1 MGLELG
7 AIAAIVGAV
16 ATVAGTAATLASGG
30 GPDLPPVPKPKPP
43 PAVPPP
49 PATPPPPP
57 TDTQAGEAVGED
69 RRKRATRFGVANTLL
84 TSPLGGGADLTRP
97 GGKSLLGG

>member
-1 MGLELG
+1 MGAE
-7 AIAAIVGAV
+7 IAAIAGIITAV
-16 ATVAGTAATLASGG
+16 AAVAGTAATLASG

-57 TDTQAGEAVGED
+57 TDTQAGEAVGEE